1 MKNGMILLLYI
12 SLFLFGLCADSTTD
26 PAKALEIA
34 ESYMNRHWVPLISG
48 SAIVS
53 TYPLQIEEPVQCID
67 NNDKYLVRSS
77 YLTQKNFV
85 RTEEWKHGK
94 PQETGKTIEL
104 LLLESVN
111 DATGRTYETNNTF
124 FYLVK
129 RALRTGDWEYTRY
142 DLILDEQFRI

>member
-77 YLTQKNFV
+77 YLTQKTLYAQKSGNTESPRKQV
-85 RTEEWKHGK
+85 R
-94 PQETGKTIEL
+94 P
-104 LLLESVN
+104 
-111 DATGRTYETNNTF
+111 
-124 FYLVK
+124 
-129 RALRTGDWEYTRY
+129 
-142 DLILDEQFRI
+142 